1 MAVLADHASISATT
15 ANGVPCSSSF
25 VAVAWRR
32 SWKRSSSSGYL
43 ISAIWSEAGLKVER
57 FSHGRWKAF
66 RVSRKRTVSQN
77 ASFHDTRNQIAEGL
91 RYTSISWFV
100 WAPTSSRIQALRRRG
115 FLSRESLGDKASTI
129 SLTSSSPSQ
138 RRRRLA
144 IQSDT

>member
-25 VAVAWRR
+25 VAVEWRR
-32 SWKRSSSSGYL
+32 SWKRSPSSGFL
-43 ISAIWSEAGLKVER
+43 ISAIWSEAELKVER
-57 FSHGRWKAF
+57 FRSKAF

-100 WAPTSSRIQALRRRG
+100 WAPTSSRIQASRRKG
-115 FLSRESLGDKASTI
+115 FASRESLGDKASTI